1 MMRIDANSW
10 YYSPD
15 HGQLCQVIEAQTLWG
30 ETTCRVW
37 LPGRDSVVRIPASRL
52 KSLESA
58 GTGSPDDIAYIAAAA
73 RVADALTQDV
83 LLAPIESSVIPLPHQ
98 IRALSRAIAND
109 RVRYL
114 LADEV
119 GLGKTIEAGLI
130 MRELKLRGLVK
141 RTLVI
146 APKGLV
152 SQWVSEMR
160 FHFGETFQLV
170 LPEDIKTLKRI
181 APSSGPGNGEKGNH
195 DPEVLPAN
203 AWQMFSQVV
212 VPMDSVKPLDKRR
225 GWTAAQVSE
234 HNRERFEDLISA
246 GWDLV
251 IVDEAHRLGGSTDQ
265 VARFKLGQGLSE
277 AAPYFL
283 MLSATP
289 HQGKTDA
296 FHRLVSLIDAQEFPD
311 ISSVTRERVQP
322 HVIRTEKR
330 RAIDADGK
338 PLFKPRR
345 TQLGPVSWEERHRN
359 QQLLYEAVTE
369 YVREG
374 YNQAMREKR
383 SYIGF
388 LMILMQRLVV
398 SSTSAIRTTLER
410 RLEALAAPQEQLT
423 LFPLASEEEWAD
435 LDGQEQIDVLLRT
448 RLKALKNERGEVRL
462 LLDAAARCEQIG
474 PDAKAEAL
482 LDWLYRLQSEES
494 DPELKALVFTE
505 FVPTQE
511 MLRRFLTER
520 GFSVVCLNGSMDME
534 ERKRVQEAFAKD
546 VRILISTDAGG
557 EGLNLQFCHVVIN
570 YDIPWNPMRL
580 EQRIGRVDR
589 IGQAHAV
596 RAVNFVFEGS
606 VEHRVR
612 EVLEQKLAVI
622 FEEFGIDKTG
632 DVLDSAQAG
641 HMFDGMYVEAILNPE
656 KVEESVE
663 SVVARLQEQAREA
676 RTTASVLGA
685 TEDLEPGEAQRL
697 LTHPLP
703 HWVERMTVSF
713 LSAHGGQAERRSQS
727 WNLTWP
733 DGETYEN
740 VVFTGKEAERLPAAR
755 HLTLEE
761 PKVRGLAMR
770 LPRFAP
776 GQPVP
781 IVSIPGLSEE
791 VHGVWSLW
799 RIAIATMEWNRRR
812 IMPLFLADN
821 GMVYMPTARHVW
833 DQLLAASTK
842 VRSILD
848 TAVSQAAFAKLQNA
862 AEEHGKSIYEALVQE
877 HRGRI
882 AREREKADY
891 AFAARRKTVERIGLP
906 QVRNYRLNLLSQEER
921 SFQEQLDQKAHAYPE
936 MVPLLVIR
944 VEGGGHE

>member
-1 MMRIDANSW
+1 MSDGAW
-10 YYSPD
+10 FYSPD
-15 HGQLCQVIEAQTLWG
+15 HGQLCQVIESQSLWG

-37 LPGRDSVVRIPASRL
+37 LPDRDSVVYILASRL
-52 KSLESA
+52 KSLENA
-58 GTGSPDDIAYIAAAA
+58 CNGSSDDIAYIAAAA

-130 MRELKLRGLVK
+130 LRELKLRGLVK
-141 RTLVI
+141 RTLIV

-160 FHFGETFQLV
+160 VHFGESFQLV

-181 APSSGPGNGEKGNH
+181 APVSGPGHSENGNQKI
-195 DPEVLPAN
+195 EVLPGN
-203 AWQMFSQVV
+203 PWQMFSQIV

-246 GWDLV
+246 DWDLV

-265 VARFKLGQGLSE
+265 VARFKLGQGLSD
-277 AAPYFL
+277 ASPYFL

-330 RAIDADGK
+330 HAIDAEGK
-338 PLFKPRR
+338 PLFKPRL
-345 TQLGPVSWEERHRN
+345 TQLGPVSWEERHRS

-369 YVREG
+369 YVRDG
-374 YNQAMREKR
+374 YNQAIREKR

-410 RLEALAAPQEQLT
+410 RLEALAAPDEQLT
-423 LFPLASEEEWAD
+423 LFPLSSEDEWAD
-435 LDGQEQIDVLLRT
+435 LDGQGQIDVLLRT
-448 RLKALKNERGEVRL
+448 RLKALKNERAEVKL
-462 LLDAAARCEQIG
+462 LLEAAARCEQIG

-546 VRILISTDAGG
+546 SRILISTDAGG

-589 IGQAHAV
+589 IGQVHPV

-612 EVLEQKLAVI
+612 EVLEQKLAII

-641 HMFDGMYVEAILNPE
+641 SMFDEIYVEAILNPE
-656 KVEESVE
+656 TVDETVD
-663 SVVARLQEQAREA
+663 SVVARLQEQASDA
-676 RTTASVLGA
+676 RTTASILGA
-685 TEDLEPGEAQRL
+685 ADDLEPGEAQRL
-697 LTHPLP
+697 MTHPLP

-713 LSAHGGQAERRSQS
+713 LKAHGGQAERRSQV

-733 DGETYEN
+733 DGESYEN
-740 VVFTGKEAERLPAAR
+740 VVFTSKEAEKIPAAR

-761 PKVRGLAMR
+761 PRIRDLALR
-770 LPRFAP
+770 LPRIAP

-781 IVSIPGLSEE
+781 IVTIPSLSDE
-791 VHGVWSLW
+791 VHGIWSLW
-799 RIAIATMEWNRRR
+799 RIAIAAMEWNRRR
-812 IMPLFLADN
+812 IMPLFLAGN
-821 GMVYMPTARHVW
+821 GMVFTPTARHVW
-833 DQLLAASTK
+833 EQLLATNTQVASF
-842 VRSILD
+842 LD
-848 TAVSQAAFAKLQNA
+848 TPTSQTTFAKLQDA
-862 AEEHGKSIYEALVQE
+862 AEEQGKPVYQELVQE
-877 HRGRI
+877 HRARI
-882 AREREKADY
+882 DREREKTRY
-891 AFAARRKTVERIGLP
+891 AFAARRKTVEGIGLP
-906 QVRNYRLNLLSQEER
+906 QVRSYRLNLLSQEER
-921 SFQEQLDQKAHAYPE
+921 RILQQLDQKDYAYPE

-944 VEGGGHE
+944 VDGGVHE